1 MSPLRPG
8 DPVEKLIE
16 RELVERESRR
26 RDMEMVDAA
35 RVQAVLTGYMVALS
49 LGAPYEAVS
58 QVAKFVMTLGGEAD
72 GR

>member
-1 MSPLRPG
+1 MLRPG
-8 DPVEKLIE
+8 DPVERLIV

-26 RDMEMVDAA
+26 RESELEEGV

-49 LGAPYEAVS
+49 LGVPYE
-58 QVAKFVMTLGGEAD
+58 QVVRVGKFVMTLGGEAR